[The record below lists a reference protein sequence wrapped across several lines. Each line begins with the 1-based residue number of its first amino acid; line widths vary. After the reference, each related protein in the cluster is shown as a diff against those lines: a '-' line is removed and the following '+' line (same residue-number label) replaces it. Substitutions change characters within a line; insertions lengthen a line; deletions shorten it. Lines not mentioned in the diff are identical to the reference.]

1 MFMKLPMRSEIGEA
15 RETPFVDT
23 ATVKKMA
30 KDALGFTS
38 DIINRHGP
46 RLTGTQA
53 CLDAADSINEALS
66 NFLNEIGEEE
76 YQFVSDKHIMFMD
89 EYNDDKL
96 QEILEEVYD
105 NLIEE
110 LEELEE

>member
-1 MFMKLPMRSEIGEA
+1 MVNINQYCEDLRCTEFYTYEEEL
-15 RETPFVDT
+15 RE
-23 ATVKKMA
+23 
-30 KDALGFTS
+30 
-38 DIINRHGP
+38 N
-46 RLTGTQA
+46 
-53 CLDAADSINEALS
+53 INEALS